1 MKASSPEPSPPL
13 TILQCDFL
21 KIRPAHAPSPS
32 LHLLGFTR
40 KQTSPPRD
48 SADIFEP
55 LTEPGPPEGGF
66 VAAQGASR
74 RFESYPRRGRA
85 AMECE
90 QQQQLPFDCLAHVF
104 TFLQAEQLLRAAA
117 VNRLWN
123 AVANSPALWRCLCR
137 RRWAFCRV
145 ERASE
150 WKRYYLRRQGLERA
164 LGCGRPGADYTCTT
178 LRGHAGAISAVCY
191 LTDGEPHIDTAQG
204 DDDYDDDGQENTE
217 RGKSGASAPR
227 PEKTRPL
234 TCVCSASNDGS
245 VRAWDVHTGQQLW
258 VAGQVGGTAVEC
270 LVAVPTLGLVVS
282 GSRVGEVTV
291 WDAAG
296 GHEVATR
303 ADPTPGVMVLATC
316 ALEDGH
322 FLLAGGNMGTLRVLA
337 LPSLAPVRSLLLAE
351 DHTLNLLSPAPVGTV
366 ILVGATHSPDVP
378 VQLLGV
384 RALCTVDEEE
394 APPDPRRP
402 LPPRPANWR
411 PNPMA
416 AMVTATLPEI
426 AGLGVLAAAWFPANP
441 ARLAAAVELADGQH
455 EVRCFDVAL
464 DKARGRARAKEH
476 IAVSE
481 VAVRFTI
488 PKEQWATQAP
498 FLRTASHNIVLTTLG
513 QQLSVWDAA
522 TGGRLATFSDH
533 KQQITGIH
541 VDPFRVVSCSL
552 DLSLRVYT
560 WAQAAEGMEVA
571 AAAAAAGQQLVSK
584 YTLLGGSLTCS
595 RGFRNVVSDCSS
607 VVGVVQANNGRDVLK
622 AYNFGL

>member
-1 MKASSPEPSPPL
+1 MTPLELVVVAVAAAAAASPSRAKGDGRQLRSNEAPPPL
-13 TILQCDFL
+13 
-21 KIRPAHAPSPS
+21 
-32 LHLLGFTR
+32 
-40 KQTSPPRD
+40 PPRD
-48 SADIFEP
+48 PADILES
-55 LTEPGPPEGGF
+55 LTQPGPPEEGF
-66 VAAQGASR
+66 LAPQGASR
-74 RFESYPRRGRA
+74 RFESYPRRSRA

-90 QQQQLPFDCLAHVF
+90 QQQPLPFDCLAHVF
-104 TFLQAEQLLRAAA
+104 TFLRAEQLLRAAV

-178 LRGHAGAISAVCY
+178 LRGHDGAISAVCY
-191 LTDGEPHIDTAQG
+191 LSDGEPRIDTAQG
-204 DDDYDDDGQENTE
+204 DDDYDDDYDDDGQENAE
-217 RGKSGASAPR
+217 RGKSGASASR
-227 PEKTRPL
+227 PEKARPL
-234 TCVCSASNDGS
+234 TCVCSASKDGS

-258 VAGQVGGTAVEC
+258 LAGQVGGTAVEC

-282 GSRVGEVTV
+282 GSRAGEVTV

-303 ADPTPGVMVLATC
+303 ADPTPGVTVLATC
-316 ALEDGH
+316 ALEGGH

-351 DHTLNLLSPAPVGTV
+351 DHALNLLAPAPVGTV

-384 RALCTVDEEE
+384 RALCTEDEEE

-411 PNPMA
+411 PDPMA
-416 AMVTATLPEI
+416 AMVTATLPEL
-426 AGLGVLAAAWFPANP
+426 AGLGVLAAAWFPAKP

-455 EVRCFDVAL
+455 EVRCFDVEL
-464 DKARGRARAKEH
+464 GKARRKEH
-476 IAVSE
+476 VAVSE
-481 VAVRFTI
+481 VAVRFII

-560 WAQAAEGMEVA
+560 WAQAEAAEGMEA
-571 AAAAAAGQQLVSK
+571 AAGAGQQLVSK